1 MNKYSLIALDVDGTA
16 LNDDK
21 YLLPGTVE
29 AVNDALEQGV
39 EVIFCSGRSPAEMRE
54 YFAFFPKMRYFL
66 GECGGLVYDLE
77 NEKPLFCARF
87 DEECWRAVCEVAKN
101 NDTMPGVYHN
111 GQIYFNRDQIGKLA
125 EYGQALYVR
134 TLPPASKL
142 EDDVLDETLMS
153 RYGTEK
159 FCIFHRSGEEREKSF
174 KALSAYG
181 LPLTMA
187 LYAETSLEVQPYG
200 IDKGSAMEKL
210 ASIMGIDLSQT
221 VMVGDS
227 NNDLPALEKAGLSVA
242 MGNSPDEIKGK
253 CDLIVADN
261 NNGGCEEAIR
271 YVLEHN
277 AQVGEKE

>member
-1 MNKYSLIALDVDGTA
+1 MSKYSLIALDVDGTA

-21 YLLPGTVE
+21 YLLPGTIE
-29 AVNDALEQGV
+29 AINDALDAGV
-39 EVIFCSGRSPAEMRE
+39 EVIFCSGRSPAEMRD
-54 YFAFFPKMRYFL
+54 YFAFFPKMHYFV
-66 GECGGLVYDLE
+66 GECGGLIYDLK

-87 DEECWRAVCEVAKN
+87 EEECWRAVVEVAGRH
-101 NDTMPGVYHN
+101 DTMPGVYHN

-142 EDDVLDETLMS
+142 MDDVLDEAVMS
-153 RYGTEK
+153 RCGTEK

-174 KALSAYG
+174 QDLLSCG

-187 LYAETSLEVQPYG
+187 LYAETSLEVQPFG
-200 IDKGSAMEKL
+200 IDKGSALENF
-210 ASIMGIDLSQT
+210 ASLIGIDLSET

-227 NNDLPALEKAGLSVA
+227 NNDLPALETAGFSVA
-242 MGNSPDEIKGK
+242 MGNSPDEIKRK
-253 CDLIVADN
+253 CDLTVADN

-271 YVLEHN
+271 AVLDRN
-277 AQVGEKE
+277 AQAGKKE

>member
-1 MNKYSLIALDVDGTA
+1 MSKYSLIALDVDGTA

-21 YLLPGTVE
+21 YLLPGTVR
-29 AVNDALEQGV
+29 AVNDALESGV

-54 YFAFFPKMRYFL
+54 YFASFPKMRYFV
-66 GECGGLVYDLE
+66 GECGGLIYDLK

-87 DEECWRAVCEVAKN
+87 EEACWRAVAQTARKY
-101 NDTMPGVYHN
+101 DTMPGVYHN

-125 EYGQALYVR
+125 DYGQALYVR

-142 EDDVLDETLMS
+142 MDDVLDEKVMS
-153 RYGTEK
+153 EYGTEK
-159 FCIFHRSGEEREKSF
+159 FCIFHRSGEEREKTYREL
-174 KALSAYG
+174 LSYG

-200 IDKGSAMEKL
+200 IDKGSALEDF
-210 ASIMGIDLSQT
+210 ASLIGIDLSET

-227 NNDLPALEKAGLSVA
+227 NNDLPALEKAGLAIA
-242 MGNSPDEIKGK
+242 MGNSPDEIKVK
-253 CDLIVADN
+253 CDLTVADN

-271 YVLEHN
+271 AVLERN
-277 AQVGEKE
+277 AQAGKRE